1 MRTERVS
8 EGRAHWARVGTAA
21 CFLLTGFVSASFAS
35 RVPAIKDGLDLSDG
49 QFAIAFVGLEAGA
62 VVGLQLGGLVVPRTG
77 SHPALTASLLAFS
90 CALLLPAVAPNLFVL
105 AGSLFSFAV
114 LTSVADV
121 AMNAQGVAVQRLL
134 GRPVLSGM
142 HATHSLG
149 GILGAGGGA
158 LAARLDAAPLRHFL
172 AAAALAGMV
181 CVAVSPL
188 LLPSRVDA
196 EENGTSEEE
205 ASVPTTGVRR
215 WFSGWFWGQ
224 PRPSARWG
232 WASSWGR

>member
-1 MRTERVS
+1 MKIERIS
-8 EGRAHWARVGTAA
+8 EERAHRARVGAAA

-35 RVPAIKDGLDLSDG
+35 RVPAIKDGLGLSDG

-77 SHPALTASLLAFS
+77 SRRALTAVVLAFS
-90 CALLLPAVAPNLFVL
+90 YALLGPALAPSLLVL
-105 AGSLFSFAV
+105 AASLFLFAL

-149 GILGAGGGA
+149 GILGATRRGAPAAVPRRRPGGDG
-158 LAARLDAAPLRHFL
+158 LRRRLAPLATL
-172 AAAALAGMV
+172 
-181 CVAVSPL
+181 
-188 LLPSRVDA
+188 
-196 EENGTSEEE
+196 
-205 ASVPTTGVRR
+205 TGRR
-215 WFSGWFWGQ
+215 GGEWNVG
-224 PRPSARWG
+224 
-232 WASSWGR
+232 